1 MARRNGIPGRPVLPD
16 EEQRVPVPPVVPPQ
30 GIPAGA
36 VPERMAPAPIPERMA
51 AGPAVPERMAAAPAP
66 IPERPRIFNIEQ
78 LRTAQATLEKYKDGK
93 ANLDRK
99 IIENEDW
106 WKMNHFRNFRRM
118 KYVRNEETGEV
129 LPVHDHP
136 QHRKQSAWL
145 FNSIMNKHADI
156 MDNYPEPA
164 ILPRER
170 SDEDAAKVLS
180 SILPVI
186 MDNCDFESVY
196 SDAAWD
202 KLCSGAS
209 IYSVLWNAELQNGLG
224 DIEIKQVD
232 LLQFYWEPGIQDIQD
247 SQNIF
252 VPMLM
257 DNKVLEQA
265 YPQLRGKLIGNG
277 KEIKEYNYDDSVDTT
292 NKSIVVDMYYKTQV
306 GSKTTLQYVK
316 WVNDEIL
323 YSSEDDENHP
333 EYREQGY
340 YNHGKYPFV
349 MDTLFREKGTP
360 AGFGYIDVMKSTQE
374 DIDEMKADFRENAR
388 WGCRPRYF
396 SRDENGINQQEF
408 QDLDQQIV
416 HVAGSIDELHLRPID
431 TKDLSGNYLTIYQSW
446 IDELKET
453 SGNRDFSQ
461 GSTAAGVTSGSAIA
475 ALQEAGSKGSRDM
488 IKGCYRTYTEIC
500 KLVIELMR
508 QFYDTPRTFRITG
521 EKGQQEFVEFNN
533 ASLQGETVNIMGE
546 DFHAKEP
553 VFDIKVKAQR
563 SNPYS
568 RMSQNELALQFYNLG
583 FFNPQLTDQALAT
596 IEMMDFEGKE
606 KVRERIQTNG
616 TMYEQLQQ
624 MQQTVGQMAQLLA
637 NTTGDSRIL
646 QAVQAQQGGGQPVP
660 QTEGEVQETDRNS
673 YGEPVRRGNSQ
684 ADKMRERIQQSAEVK

>member
-1 MARRNGIPGRPVLPD
+1 MPIRRRPAVPIGEAPMARPEQLAQEPAQMERPLG
-16 EEQRVPVPPVVPPQ
+16 EPVPPLPTQ
-30 GIPAGA
+30 EGLAPAG
-36 VPERMAPAPIPERMA
+36 
-51 AGPAVPERMAAAPAP
+51 
-66 IPERPRIFNIEQ
+66 RPRMINIEQ
-78 LRTAQATLEKYKDGK
+78 LRTAQGLLEKYKDGK

-118 KYVRNEETGEV
+118 KYLKNEETGEIQ
-129 LPVHDHP
+129 PVHDHP
-136 QHRKQSAWL
+136 QSRKQSAWL

-164 ILPRER
+164 ILPREQT
-170 SDEDAAKVLS
+170 DEEAAKVLS

-186 MDNCDFESVY
+186 MENCDFEAVY
-196 SDAAWD
+196 SDSAWD
-202 KLCSGAS
+202 KLCSGAA
-209 IYSVLWNAELQNGLG
+209 IYSVLWNSELQNGLG

-232 LLQFYWEPGIQDIQD
+232 LLQFYWEPGVQDIQD

-252 VPMLM
+252 LPMLI
-257 DNKVLEQA
+257 DNKVLENQ
-265 YPQLRGKLIGNG
+265 YPQLKGKLIGTG
-277 KEIKEYNYDDSVDTT
+277 KEVKEYNYDDSVDTT
-292 NKSIVVDMYYKTQV
+292 NKSIVVDWYYKTQV

-323 YSSEDDENHP
+323 YSSEDDESHP

-340 YNHGKYPFV
+340 YNHGQYPFV
-349 MDTLFREKGTP
+349 MDVLFREKGTP

-388 WGCRPRYF
+388 WGARPRYF
-396 SRDENGINQQEF
+396 SRDENGINQREF

-416 HVAGSIDELHLRPID
+416 HVAGSIDDSHIRPIE

-488 IKGCYRTYTEIC
+488 IKGSYRAYTEVC

-508 QFYDTPRTFRITG
+508 QFYDTPRTFRIVG

-533 ASLQGETVNIMGE
+533 ASLQGQPMNIMGE
-546 DFHAKEP
+546 DFHTKEP
-553 VFDIKVKAQR
+553 IFDVKVKAQR

-568 RMSQNELALQFYNLG
+568 RLSQNELALQFYNLG
-583 FFNPQLTDQALAT
+583 FFNPQLSDQALAT

-624 MQQTVGQMAQLLA
+624 MQQTMGEMAQLLA
-637 NTTGDSRIL
+637 NTTGDTRIL
-646 QAVQAQQGGGQPVP
+646 QAMQAQGGGGQPLP
-660 QTEGEVQETDRNS
+660 QAEEGAVRETDRNS

-684 ADKMRERIQQSAEVK
+684 ADKMRERIQESAEVK